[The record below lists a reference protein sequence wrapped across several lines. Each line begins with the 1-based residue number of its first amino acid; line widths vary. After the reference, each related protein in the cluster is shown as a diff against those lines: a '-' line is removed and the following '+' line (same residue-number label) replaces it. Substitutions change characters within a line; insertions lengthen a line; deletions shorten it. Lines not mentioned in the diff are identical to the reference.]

1 MREGTTVQPQGGTD
15 RKDFK
20 EGLCR
25 FRDETKVLIDF
36 DNHPS
41 VVSYR
46 ESEGSPTT
54 ASDLL
59 DVMQPVLEGMERV
72 HAAVVLHR
80 DIKLSNKEFRKKSE
94 GYSPSSRVEV

>member
-1 MREGTTVQPQGGTD
+1 MGLAVREGTTVHLQGGTD
-15 RKDFK
+15 RRDFE

-25 FRDETKVLIDF
+25 FQDETKVLIDF
-36 DNHPS
+36 YNHPS
-41 VVSYR
+41 VESCR

-72 HAAVVLHR
+72 HAAVVLHP
-80 DIKLSNKEFRKKSE
+80 DIKPSNKEFR
-94 GYSPSSRVEV
+94 